1 MPTDLEDFP
10 ALAEMQVLQRDK
22 LYGLA
27 KLELGEF
34 VTDEFLGVLSVKD
47 FVESVD
53 VISVL
58 QAKAR
63 RFLNQHMD

>member
-1 MPTDLEDFP
+1 MERHVG
-10 ALAEMQVLQRDK
+10 ALTPE
-22 LYGLA
+22 
-27 KLELGEF
+27 EN
-34 VTDEFLGVLSVKD
+34 DEYKD